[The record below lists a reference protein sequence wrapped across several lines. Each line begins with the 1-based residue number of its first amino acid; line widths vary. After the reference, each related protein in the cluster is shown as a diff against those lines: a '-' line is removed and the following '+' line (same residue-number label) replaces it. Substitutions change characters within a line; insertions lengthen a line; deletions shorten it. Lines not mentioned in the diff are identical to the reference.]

1 MKKHILLLFLL
12 FIISKNIRAQELE
25 LQMGYLTFNDDKTI
39 IAPILMTNN
48 NRSYIR
54 YKKDKDKPKL
64 TKVKKS
70 ELLDFGLIHDGEKQS
85 KYAKFGFDERTWKGY
100 YINND
105 SQDTIPFYF
114 LKYTES
120 RIEGYSLNRKAINL
134 SPKDVLSVKK
144 QEHAKEVI
152 FDGIV
157 IKKKGSIRH
166 TFLERKSSG
175 KILMYTMNIR
185 NKELEKIDDGLGIW
199 YYSPSIP
206 NVNDFNYKIKTSY
219 TFVHIIK
226 KGERMVYIPFDANGP
241 IAENKLREYI
251 NDCAFINTKLG
262 MKGYQMQDIYLII
275 EKYNELWRT
284 SGCN

>member
-1 MKKHILLLFLL
+1 MKKHILLLVLL
-12 FIISKNIRAQELE
+12 IIISKNIGAQELQ
-25 LQMGYLTFNDDKTI
+25 LQMGYLTFNDEKTI

-54 YKKDKDKPKL
+54 YKKDKDNPKL

-70 ELLDFGLIHDGEKQS
+70 ELLDFGVIHDGEKQS
-85 KYAKFGFDERTWKGY
+85 KYAKFGFDERAWKGY
-100 YINND
+100 YINYD

-120 RIEGYSLNRKAINL
+120 KIEGYSLDRKSITL
-134 SPKDVLSVKK
+134 FPKDILSVKK

-157 IKKKGSIRH
+157 IRKKKSIRH
-166 TFLERKSSG
+166 TFLEQKSSG
-175 KILMYTMNIR
+175 RILMYTMNIR
-185 NKELEKIDDGLGIW
+185 KKELEKIDDGLGIW
-199 YYSPSIP
+199 YLSPSVP
-206 NVNDFNYKIKTSY
+206 SLEHFNYKIKTSY

-226 KGERMVYIPFDANGP
+226 KGERMVYIPFNADGP

-262 MKGYQMQDIYLII
+262 MKGYQIQDIYLII
-275 EKYNELWRT
+275 EQYNELWKT
-284 SGCN
+284 LNCN